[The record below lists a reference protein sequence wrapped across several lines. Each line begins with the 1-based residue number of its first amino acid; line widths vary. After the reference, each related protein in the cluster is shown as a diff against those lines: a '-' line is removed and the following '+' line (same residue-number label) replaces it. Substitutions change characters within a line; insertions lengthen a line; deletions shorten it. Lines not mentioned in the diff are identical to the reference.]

1 MRWWAR
7 ANENTLFSH
16 IFIFWDTYTCTIWPD
31 LEHSHWGLKPGD
43 TEWHMWLYFV
53 QNLPPFP
60 SFLVPGLHWG
70 NYLPHSHW
78 GIYIEKRSNEWKHAQ
93 LTASQA
99 FSKCIPISIASSSNR
114 SASAG
119 FIGLITC
126 VFGGKCWN
134 LSGKQRTLSC
144 SSLWVSHPQW
154 SAFFFFFFF
163 FMSHP
168 FRRNLQNFRSRNET
182 WHAVCVVHAFQVCLS
197 LFGAAQ
203 NIWKCLAS
211 DTLLPECRTYCLWPA
226 LEQSVMHSTQSD
238 NVLIVICHV
247 INLLFWH
254 RQCFGRIILPGMN
267 SQWFF

>member
-99 FSKCIPISIASSSNR
+99 FSKCIPIFYRLLFEQISVSRFHRPHHLCVWWKVLKPQREA
-114 SASAG
+114 AH
-119 FIGLITC
+119 FKLLIT
-126 VFGGKCWN
+126 
-134 LSGKQRTLSC
+134 LSVTPTVVG
-144 SSLWVSHPQW
+144 
-154 SAFFFFFFF
+154 FFFFFF

-182 WHAVCVVHAFQVCLS
+182 WHAVCVVVCLS